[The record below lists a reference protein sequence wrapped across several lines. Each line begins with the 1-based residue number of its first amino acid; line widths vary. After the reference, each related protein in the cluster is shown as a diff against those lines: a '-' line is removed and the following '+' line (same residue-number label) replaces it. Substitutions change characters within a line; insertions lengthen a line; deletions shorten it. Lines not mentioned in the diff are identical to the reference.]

1 MQDAEARKVWWKHTI
16 LSLATPLQELS
27 FSTYCFSHVFSAD
40 MIQKAW
46 ENARSGQQ
54 WPIPITVPL
63 NVIHVIHV
71 GLPRSSEFQCL
82 AYLRPSPSPCESGH
96 PLRLSDLSATGQ
108 WSRSSVFVLKITN
121 SKNLK
126 KSQGIPKNVKNV
138 WYLQVWKAC
147 NKSPTL
153 TSLTYSLARTAHS
166 CHNTLS
172 DSEDSKTIQFMTHA
186 ICSSFNDKHRAKYDN
201 LIFQSQIGSEWMNGG
216 TMEEYDAICWCLYVC
231 ILYVISYIYIHII
244 VYSCFVSF
252 QESELKHCGC

>member
-1 MQDAEARKVWWKHTI
+1 MQDAEARKVWWKHTM

-63 NVIHVIHV
+63 NVIHVIQV

-126 KSQGIPKNVKNV
+126 KTQGIKESQKCLISSSLESMQQITHSYQPDV
-138 WYLQVWKAC
+138 
-147 NKSPTL
+147 L
-153 TSLTYSLARTAHS
+153 TSTHS
-166 CHNTLS
+166 TLLS
-172 DSEDSKTIQFMTHA
+172 QHTFGFWRFQDLQFMTQA

-201 LIFQSQIGSEWMNGG
+201 LIFQSQIGSEWMNGV

-231 ILYVISYIYIHII
+231 TLYVI
-244 VYSCFVSF
+244 
-252 QESELKHCGC
+252 

>member
-71 GLPRSSEFQCL
+71 GLPRSSKFQCL

-121 SKNLK
+121 SKNLE
-126 KSQGIPKNVKNV
+126 KSQGIPKNLKNV

-172 DSEDSKTIQFMTHA
+172 DSEDSKTYNSWHIPFAVPSMTNIVPSTA
-186 ICSSFNDKHRAKYDN
+186 IWSSNPRLA
-201 LIFQSQIGSEWMNGG
+201 LSEWMVERWRN
-216 TMEEYDAICWCLYVC
+216 MIQYVGVC
-231 ILYVISYIYIHII
+231 MC
-244 VYSCFVSF
+244 VYCM
-252 QESELKHCGC
+252 